1 MANKENSVSKEML
14 LEMLE
19 VEADKSETEIDVER
33 INKITQLL
41 DTYGGIGN
49 SSNDYEEF
57 LRRFNER
64 NGTHLKNC
72 LKTQKLSIF
81 KLYTI
86 NHVENI
92 RVSASVAVAMLL
104 IMLNVALGIAGINP
118 AYSIGVKAYN
128 NMLGIVNEY
137 VELDKLQYTA
147 VHADEEEFDILD
159 SYYVTYDEDGLKDLD
174 IMKPTYI
181 PEGYVFDSAAGFIEN
196 NRLGNFEVMYSNSDK
211 KLFSYNTVYLENDYN
226 MVVFNSPYVFYVTTI
241 NVNGVNMYIYT
252 ERNNQALFFV
262 DNKLYTVVSDM
273 DMNEFCE
280 VLKSF
285 SFKWLD

>member
-159 SYYVTYDEDGLKDLD
+159 SYYVTYDEDSLKDLD
-174 IMKPTYI
+174 IMKPTYNLI
-181 PEGYVFDSAAGFIEN
+181 DYKFESAMVLFDNNKLSNIELIYN
-196 NRLGNFEVMYSNSDK
+196 SEETDHSFSCNIQLITNDDYDFYISNRTDFTYE
-211 KLFSYNTVYLENDYN
+211 NTIE
-226 MVVFNSPYVFYVTTI
+226 
-241 NVNGVNMYIYT
+241 VNGVSVYIYT
-252 ERNNQALFFV
+252 GSDNKAMFFS
-262 DNKLYTVVSDM
+262 DNKLYTVISDVN
-273 DMNEFCE
+273 MNAFYEII
-280 VLKSF
+280 KSF
-285 SFKWLD
+285 SF

>member
-49 SSNDYEEF
+49 SSNDYGEF

-181 PEGYVFDSAAGFIEN
+181 PEGYVFDNVTCLLEN
-196 NRLGNFEVMYSNSDK
+196 NSLRKIEVIYSNAEENT
-211 KLFSYNTVYLENDYN
+211 FSYYIQFVEDNNFGLIMSSPNDYIYRKTIYIN
-226 MVVFNSPYVFYVTTI
+226 DIGAYFYTGI
-241 NVNGVNMYIYT
+241 NN
-252 ERNNQALFFV
+252 RALFFV
-262 DNKLYTVVSDM
+262 DNKLYSAES
-273 DMNEFCE
+273 DMNENEFCK

-285 SFKWLD
+285 SLK